1 MSVYTSKANIKAL
14 KSVNHPHFILV
25 YTSLMPVSITDFTKK
40 SIVNSFVDI
49 SPTVEFKLL
58 YRTVSPN
65 LCADLEKYF
74 N

>member
-1 MSVYTSKANIKAL
+1 MGLYV
-14 KSVNHPHFILV
+14 
-25 YTSLMPVSITDFTKK
+25 TDAGINYWFHKK
-40 SIVNSFVDI
+40 PIVNSFVDI

-65 LCADLEKYF
+65 LCADVEKYF